1 MENQIFRMKELK
13 SSREKTVKKLTK
25 VLNTLVNLEWELC
38 AVASKTNDNISKL
51 AIKSISESASSIQTA
66 ISQLIS
72 TEINYKKEKTIEEK
86 KLKTKDENPKLQTLR
101 KVVLN
106 KKMNIADDSTAI
118 IIGSGGGIGKA
129 LKQELF
135 KENYYKK
142 IICFSKTNDIQLDI
156 TDENAILKVTNE
168 LKRKNIKINLLI
180 NAVGYLH
187 DEEFFS

>member
-51 AIKSISESASSIQTA
+51 AIKSLSESSSSIQTA

-72 TEINYKKEKTIEEK
+72 TEINCKKEKSIEEK

-106 KKMNIADDSTAI
+106 KK
-118 IIGSGGGIGKA
+118 
-129 LKQELF
+129 
-135 KENYYKK
+135 
-142 IICFSKTNDIQLDI
+142 
-156 TDENAILKVTNE
+156 
-168 LKRKNIKINLLI
+168 
-180 NAVGYLH
+180 
-187 DEEFFS
+187 

>member
-51 AIKSISESASSIQTA
+51 AIKSISESASCIQTA

-72 TEINYKKEKTIEEK
+72 TEINYIKEKANVEEK

-106 KKMNIADDSTAI
+106 KK
-118 IIGSGGGIGKA
+118 
-129 LKQELF
+129 
-135 KENYYKK
+135 
-142 IICFSKTNDIQLDI
+142 
-156 TDENAILKVTNE
+156 
-168 LKRKNIKINLLI
+168 
-180 NAVGYLH
+180 
-187 DEEFFS
+187 

>member
-51 AIKSISESASSIQTA
+51 AIKSICESASSIQPA

-72 TEINYKKEKTIEEK
+72 TEINFKKEKTIEEK
-86 KLKTKDENPKLQTLR
+86 KLKTKEENPKLQTLR

-106 KKMNIADDSTAI
+106 KK
-118 IIGSGGGIGKA
+118 
-129 LKQELF
+129 
-135 KENYYKK
+135 
-142 IICFSKTNDIQLDI
+142 
-156 TDENAILKVTNE
+156 
-168 LKRKNIKINLLI
+168 
-180 NAVGYLH
+180 
-187 DEEFFS
+187 